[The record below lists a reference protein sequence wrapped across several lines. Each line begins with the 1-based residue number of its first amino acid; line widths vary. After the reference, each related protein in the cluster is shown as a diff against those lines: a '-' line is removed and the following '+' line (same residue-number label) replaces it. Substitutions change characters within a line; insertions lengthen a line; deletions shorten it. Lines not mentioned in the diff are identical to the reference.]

1 MKLFIFCVRDSA
13 TDQFGNPMF
22 LVNEGQAI
30 RSFSD
35 EVNRNDKDNMLYRHS
50 EDFSLY
56 SLGVYDGQTGL
67 FETGVPAQLVT
78 GKQVRIRE

>member
-35 EVNRNDKDNMLYRHS
+35 EVNREDKDNMLCKHCD
-50 EDFSLY
+50 DFALY
-56 SLGVYDGQTGL
+56 SCGTFDTGNGVFYTEAPSQ
-67 FETGVPAQLVT
+67 VVT
-78 GKQVRIRE
+78 GKQVRVRE